1 MPDNYSEYIKIYNKH
16 NPKFNKVEVSA
27 VKAPTQMEL
36 EEYKDFEN
44 QYDSYIN
51 KVNKGNESSENSE
64 NLLKYLYNTIT
75 NPDTWKAITSQSVK
89 QTLKNS
95 KNEAEQNTKNAVNTF
110 KEIWDKGAKRRSKDK
125 STTKKTVSY
134 LGDIARS
141 IGAVLDGTI
150 GSVYEGITPNKLK
163 SAIAPFS
170 SFVDVGKLADSARS
184 LVTKGE
190 EFYLPND
197 PRNTGLSGNGWNFL
211 DEYNI
216 TKDVR
221 RDINDIL
228 NVAVAVKGLKS
239 GVSKG
244 VKTAKNVKSG
254 KISNSINNN
263 KQYIANHI
271 PIAANISKGVDVAKG
286 ISTVFNPSVSSLTR
300 LKAGAGVVGNGL
312 VLPLSDLYL
321 FPYYYGPL
329 VTNDIG
335 NAYDYYRYEKPN
347 LDIYKNNPI
356 LKGSI
361 EDIKSSLF

>member
-1 MPDNYSEYIKIYNKH
+1 MPDNYSEFIKIYNKH
-16 NPKFNKVEVSA
+16 NPKFNDISVDT
-27 VKAPTQMEL
+27 VKTPTQIEL
-36 EEYKDFEN
+36 DEYNKLKKEYN
-44 QYDSYIN
+44 QYTD
-51 KVNKGNESSENSE
+51 KVKKENESSETSE
-64 NLLKYLYNTIT
+64 NLLKYLYNTVT
-75 NPDTWKAITSQSVK
+75 NPDTWKAITSQNIK

-110 KEIWDKGAKRRSKDK
+110 KEIWNKGSKRRSKER
-125 STTKKTVSY
+125 STTKKAVSY

-141 IGAVLDGTI
+141 IGTVLDGTI

-163 SAIAPFS
+163 VAIAPFS

-244 VKTAKNVKSG
+244 VKTAKNIKSG
-254 KISNSINNN
+254 KISNSISNN

-271 PIAANISKGVDVAKG
+271 PIAANISKGIDVAKG
-286 ISTVFNPSVSSLTR
+286 ISTVFNPSVNGLTR
-300 LKAGAGVVGNGL
+300 LKAGAGAVGNGL

-347 LDIYKNNPI
+347 LDAYKDNPI
-356 LKGSI
+356 IKGSL
-361 EDIKSSLF
+361 EDIKSNLF